1 MNLYFNTQNS
11 ESKCNWVM
19 RSLLR
24 GWSGSHPIYN
34 RDEIDLAPSHFWGFI
49 QDNER
54 RIQAL
59 EAAGI
64 DWYFWDMPYWGRW
77 YEHMDKGYYWRVSR
91 NSIHYR
97 KTVDYPSDRFAQ
109 WRVKP
114 HEYRTGSKILVCPSS
129 ETMTRYITGMSVD
142 MWLTMV
148 LSSLRELTDRP
159 IEVRRKP
166 RARGTSGP
174 AAATIPFEE
183 QARDTHCVVTCISL
197 AAMDAQMLGIPT
209 ICDPASFAADIS
221 STSLEEIEN
230 PRRVDR
236 QQWFN
241 NLAYSQ
247 FTHDEIESGLAQE
260 ILNA

>member
-1 MNLYFNTQNS
+1 
-11 ESKCNWVM
+11 
-19 RSLLR
+19 
-24 GWSGSHPIYN
+24 
-34 RDEIDLAPSHFWGFI
+34 
-49 QDNER
+49 
-54 RIQAL
+54 
-59 EAAGI
+59 
-64 DWYFWDMPYWGRW
+64 
-77 YEHMDKGYYWRVSR
+77 MDKGYYWRVSK
-91 NSIHYR
+91 NSIHYK
-97 KTVDYPSDRFAQ
+97 KTRDYPEDRFEQ
-109 WRVKP
+109 WRVQPKP
-114 HEYRTGSKILVCPSS
+114 YTTGSKILVCPSS

-159 IEVRRKP
+159 VEIRHKP
-166 RARGTSGP
+166 RAHGTSGP
-174 AAATIPFEE
+174 AAATVPFEE
-183 QARDTHCVVTCISL
+183 QAKDTHCVVTCISL
-197 AAMDAQMLGIPT
+197 AAIDAQMMGIPT